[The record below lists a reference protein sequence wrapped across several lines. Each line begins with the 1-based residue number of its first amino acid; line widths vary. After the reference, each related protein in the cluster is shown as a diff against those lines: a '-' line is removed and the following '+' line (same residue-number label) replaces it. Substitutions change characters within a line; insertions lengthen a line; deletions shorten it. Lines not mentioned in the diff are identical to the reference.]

1 MNSARYGKRTGR
13 FMSRALAGVRR
24 RLEPAPL
31 PPREGHGLARAV
43 RRRFVRGVRLAEQ
56 SGHLRRER
64 AACPLAASTG
74 TVKRMAQP
82 TLKDVMDVIAKL
94 DAKVDAHRA
103 ETRADAAKVD
113 ARFDRVDK
121 GLAELDRDLTK
132 HMDVHREIEKDIE
145 ALKARPARTAA
156 RAPRRPRTR

>member
-1 MNSARYGKRTGR
+1 M
-13 FMSRALAGVRR
+13 
-24 RLEPAPL
+24 
-31 PPREGHGLARAV
+31 
-43 RRRFVRGVRLAEQ
+43 AE
-56 SGHLRRER
+56 
-64 AACPLAASTG
+64 
-74 TVKRMAQP
+74 P
-82 TLKDVMDVIAKL
+82 TLKDVLDVIAKLDAKVGKL

-103 ETRADAAKVD
+103 ETKADAATAD
-113 ARFDRVDK
+113 TRFDRVDK